1 VIDGERVA
9 SLLTSDRYASGLGI
23 RLVEVGESSLTIEMT
38 VAEAM
43 TNFHGGLHG
52 GVLFSLADCAF
63 SLYSNSYG
71 ERAVAIDTHMVFS
84 AAVSPGETLSA
95 MVEEVNRG
103 RTLATYRVLVHRAD
117 GKLAGHFI
125 GTVFIQGSNLRSDV

>member
-9 SLLTSDRYASGLGI
+9 SLLAADQYASGLGI
-23 RLVEVGESSLTIEMT
+23 RLIEVGESSITVEMT
-38 VAEAM
+38 VAGSM

-71 ERAVAIDTHMVFS
+71 DPAVAIDTHMVFS
-84 AAVSPGETLSA
+84 AAVAEGEILSA
-95 MVEEVNRG
+95 VVEEVNRG
-103 RTLATYRVLVHRAD
+103 RTLATYRVLVHRSD
-117 GKLAGHFI
+117 GKLAGHFT
-125 GTVFIQGSNLRSDV
+125 GTVLLLQ

>member
-9 SLLTSDRYASGLGI
+9 SLLAADQYASGLGI
-23 RLVEVGESSLTIEMT
+23 RLIEVEESSITIEMT
-38 VAEAM
+38 VAASM

-71 ERAVAIDTHMVFS
+71 DPAVAIDTHMVFS
-84 AAVSPGETLSA
+84 AAVAEGETLSA
-95 MVEEVNRG
+95 VVEEVSRG
-103 RTLATYRVLVHRAD
+103 RTLATYRVLVHRSD
-117 GKLAGHFI
+117 RKLAGHFT
-125 GTVFIQGSNLRSDV
+125 GTVLIRGSKTGV

>member
-1 VIDGERVA
+1 MIDSERVA
-9 SLLTSDRYASGLGI
+9 SLLATDRYASGLGV
-23 RLVEVGESSLTIEMT
+23 RLVEVGESSITIEMT
-38 VAEAM
+38 VDESM

-71 ERAVAIDTHMVFS
+71 DPAVAIDTHMVFS
-84 AAVSPGETLSA
+84 AAVVSGETLSA
-95 MVEEVNRG
+95 MVEEVSRG

-117 GKLAGHFI
+117 GKLAGHFT
-125 GTVFIQGSNLRSDV
+125 GTVLIRGSKFEV